1 MDPLALLCNLHADGA
16 ASLERLQRADCR
28 DLGAIE
34 ALRELE
40 LAALLGEG
48 PAFAR
53 RFQREAALLR
63 SRLGV
68 DLLEAVEEDDAPRA
82 HALSTPADPAL
93 PASPPAPR
101 ARTPR
106 ATAASHTNAPEAKAG
121 PKSSASH
128 KGSEL
133 GRRELYA
140 GKPLMG
146 AVLDAWRARDLV
158 DPPLTAQAPARAATG
173 LAASDALAPGQLE
186 GLGRA
191 ELEQLARAGCTSRS
205 ALLAAEAAVLARASG
220 LALTRVLRWQFLAR
234 RALAPVAQGAPS
246 ASAAS
251 TADSG
256 ASSLPSVASASNAT
270 HEQVAS
276 ANGGAAPNAPAST
289 DTGALDAAGPFA

>member
-63 SRLGV
+63 ARLGV

-82 HALSTPADPAL
+82 AVSAAPAE
-93 PASPPAPR
+93 PPAPATPPP
-101 ARTPR
+101 ARTRAPR
-106 ATAASHTNAPEAKAG
+106 ASSSESKAAPKA
-121 PKSSASH
+121 SAAH

-158 DPPLTAQAPARAATG
+158 DPPAAVVAPARG
-173 LAASDALAPGQLE
+173 PNASSGEDALQPGQLD
-186 GLGRA
+186 GLGSA
-191 ELEQLARAGCTSRS
+191 ELAQLARAGCTTRS
-205 ALLAAEAAVLARASG
+205 ALLAAGAPALARASG

-234 RALAPVAQGAPS
+234 RSLASATAVAPAAPVAA
-246 ASAAS
+246 
-251 TADSG
+251 
-256 ASSLPSVASASNAT
+256 L
-270 HEQVAS
+270 
-276 ANGGAAPNAPAST
+276 PNAPGQVAPPLPST
-289 DTGALDAAGPFA
+289 GAADAGALDASGPFA

>member
-63 SRLGV
+63 ARLGV
-68 DLLEAVEEDDAPRA
+68 DLLEAVEEEEAPRA
-82 HALSTPADPAL
+82 VEKPAVA
-93 PASPPAPR
+93 ASPAAPPPPR
-101 ARTPR
+101 TRTPR
-106 ATAASHTNAPEAKAG
+106 GTHSEAKAAAK
-121 PKSSASH
+121 PSSAP

-158 DPPLTAQAPARAATG
+158 DPPPAVQAPTAGAHAG
-173 LAASDALAPGQLE
+173 SGVDALLPGQIE

-191 ELEQLARAGCTSRS
+191 ELAALARGGCTGRR
-205 ALLAAEAAVLARASG
+205 ALLAAEAPALARASG

-234 RALAPVAQGAPS
+234 RALAASTSAAAS
-246 ASAAS
+246 ASAAPATS
-251 TADSG
+251 A
-256 ASSLPSVASASNAT
+256 AAPSSSVAPAASAS
-270 HEQVAS
+270 
-276 ANGGAAPNAPAST
+276 APSEPT
-289 DTGALDAAGPFA
+289 DAGALDASGPFA